1 MTKQKKSNKKADK
14 IEKIGKSYRDLIKYN
29 NCQITDKKSSAKSY
43 LLLNTLR
50 RVLTKSIFCFG
61 IFCQI
66 VYILTE
72 FRMSSSSDWLIF
84 FKSFQTFIFVLY
96 SNSSLNN
103 ISNAL
108 ETVFTATRAV
118 SDVYANKGGFKIVF
132 AITVQ
137 DVKLTLLTKSSGE
150 QCAVNEQWPFEY
162 DDGR

>member
-72 FRMSSSSDWLIF
+72 FRMS
-84 FKSFQTFIFVLY
+84 
-96 SNSSLNN
+96 
-103 ISNAL
+103 
-108 ETVFTATRAV
+108 
-118 SDVYANKGGFKIVF
+118 
-132 AITVQ
+132 
-137 DVKLTLLTKSSGE
+137 
-150 QCAVNEQWPFEY
+150 
-162 DDGR
+162 